1 MRITDFIVDLY
12 KDYNQIK
19 VPATRQIN
27 SKASNRGEVN
37 EILVKN
43 YD

>member
-1 MRITDFIVDLY
+1 VDLY

-19 VPATRQIN
+19 IPAIRAIN
-27 SKASNRGEVN
+27 SKASKRGKVD